1 MKSKNITI
9 KHIAGTLGI
18 SISTVSRALHDA
30 YDVSPETREK
40 VLALAEELD
49 YKPNPYAVSLVK
61 HSTNIIGVLLPEIAT
76 HYFSTVVKGIQD
88 VAYNT
93 GYNVMFFISS
103 ESLEREKMIL
113 KQLNINTLD
122 GLLVSVSSETTT
134 SEHFMKLINKGLPL
148 VFFDRVLPDVPTSK
162 VIQDDYQV
170 AFNTTEHLIQQG
182 YKRIAHLGGP
192 KNLEVSRQRAQG
204 YLDALEK
211 HGQVIL
217 NKKYIVYSGV
227 SQEDGVRDVSKL
239 LGLKPLPDAIFCFND
254 RKAIGAML
262 ALKRYGYRI
271 PRDIGLAGFMN
282 APTSEVVEPALTT
295 VEQAAYEIG
304 AKSCL
309 LLLDH
314 IKNPDREPETIMMPS
329 KLIIR
334 ESSLRTK
341 T

>member
-1 MKSKNITI
+1 MKSKNISI
-9 KHIAGTLGI
+9 KHIAEQLGI

-30 YDVSPETREK
+30 YDVSPETRKK

-49 YKPNPYAVSLVK
+49 YQPNPYAVSLVK

-88 VAYNT
+88 VAYNC

-103 ESLEREKMIL
+103 ESLEREKAIL

-122 GLLVSVSSETTT
+122 GLLVSVSSETNT

-162 VIQDDYQV
+162 VIQDDYQG

-192 KNLEVSRQRAQG
+192 KNLEVSRLRAQG

-217 NKKYIVYSGV
+217 NKKYVVYSGV

-239 LGLKPLPDAIFCFND
+239 LGFDP
-254 RKAIGAML
+254 RVIG
-262 ALKRYGYRI
+262 R
-271 PRDIGLAGFMN
+271 
-282 APTSEVVEPALTT
+282 S
-295 VEQAAYEIG
+295 
-304 AKSCL
+304 
-309 LLLDH
+309 DH
-314 IKNPDREPETIMMPS
+314 RGWS
-329 KLIIR
+329 IR
-334 ESSLRTK
+334 VK
-341 T
+341 TR

>member
-1 MKSKNITI
+1 MKSKNISI
-9 KHIAGTLGI
+9 KHIAEQLGI

-30 YDVSPETREK
+30 YDVSPETRKK

-49 YKPNPYAVSLVK
+49 YQPNPYAVSLVK

-88 VAYNT
+88 VAYNC

-103 ESLEREKMIL
+103 ESLEREKAIL

-122 GLLVSVSSETTT
+122 GLLVSVSSETNT

-162 VIQDDYQV
+162 VIQDDYQG

-192 KNLEVSRQRAQG
+192 KNLEVSRLRAQG

-217 NKKYIVYSGV
+217 NKKYVVYSGV

-282 APTSEVVEPALTT
+282 APTSEVVEPSLTT

-309 LLLDH
+309 LLLEH
-314 IKNPDREPETIMMPS
+314 IKNPDRAPETIMMPS

-341 T
+341 M